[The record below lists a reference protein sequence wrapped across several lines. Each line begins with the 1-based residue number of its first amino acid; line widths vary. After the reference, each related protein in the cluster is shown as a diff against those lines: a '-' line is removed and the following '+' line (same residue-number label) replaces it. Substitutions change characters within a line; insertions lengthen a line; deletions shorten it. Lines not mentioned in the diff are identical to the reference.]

1 MRVLS
6 LFDGMSCG
14 RIALDKMGVDCEYY
28 SSEIDKHAI
37 NVSNHNYPDIIR
49 LGDVTKWKEWDI
61 DWNFDLVLAGS
72 PCQGF
77 SRIGK
82 ELAFNDQRSVL
93 FFTFIEILNKVKDV
107 NPSVKFLLENV
118 RMKKENLEVINDYTG
133 VEGVFIN
140 SEVLSAQKRPRWYW
154 FNWEQDLPE
163 DKGISF
169 QDIKDN
175 DPIMLAEAKVNN
187 TPSRRKMWADGNG
200 TGGKSGGCYN
210 ITNSDKAY
218 CLTVKQDRQPNSGL
232 IQHEDF
238 CRYLTR
244 RELERCQTVPDGY
257 TDILSYNQCQKVL
270 GNGWTVDVIKHLL
283 EGAICN

>member
-14 RIALDKMGVDCEYY
+14 RIALDNLGVDCEYY
-28 SSEIDKHAI
+28 ASEIDKHATR
-37 NVSNHNYPDIIR
+37 VSEANYPEIIR

-61 DWNFDLVLAGS
+61 DWNFDLLLGGS

-82 ELAFNDQRSVL
+82 ELAFDDPRSAL
-93 FFTFIEILNKVKDV
+93 FFVYVDILNHIKSV

-118 RMKKENLEVINDYTG
+118 RMSKENLKVIDDYTG
-133 VEGVFIN
+133 VSGEFIN
-140 SEVLSAQKRPRWYW
+140 SELLSAQKRPRYYW
-154 FNWEQDLPE
+154 FNWDLQPIV
-163 DKGISF
+163 DKCISF
-169 QDIKDN
+169 QSIKDN
-175 DPIMLAEAKVNN
+175 DFARLEESKVNR
-187 TPSRRKMWADGNG
+187 TPSREKMWADGKGVGG
-200 TGGKSGGCYN
+200 TTGGCYN

-232 IQHEDF
+232 VEYGDF

-244 RELERCQTVPDGY
+244 RELERLQTVPDGY
-257 TDILSYNQCQKVL
+257 TDCLSYRQCQKVL
-270 GNGWTVDVIKHLL
+270 GNGWTVSVIEHILK
-283 EGAICN
+283 GANL